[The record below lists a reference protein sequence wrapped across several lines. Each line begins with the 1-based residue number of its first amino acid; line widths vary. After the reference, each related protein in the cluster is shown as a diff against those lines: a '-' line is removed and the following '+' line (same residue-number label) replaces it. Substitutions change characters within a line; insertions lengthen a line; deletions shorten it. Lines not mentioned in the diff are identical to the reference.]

1 MLVPAP
7 PGDCACGTKLHAPL
21 LATCPGTSARKRNP
35 TRHLL
40 GVVPW
45 RSAGAARDTEN
56 DASAV
61 LSFVLCACN
70 AQRKCGGDMLTTS
83 LQSGDKAM
91 PPEHMQNS
99 LGRLCLFVHNGI
111 PSRPERKKRPLC
123 NLPTH
128 PLAVASRPLPCNVGG
143 FGIPR
148 SNKKGTIFRT
158 GKPVPISVL
167 LAANIASTGG
177 AGVRH
182 GEDGGDVF
190 FARDGPGDDGVAL
203 LCVWV
208 RARVC
213 VCAWDCCV
221 GH

>member
-111 PSRPERKKRPLC
+111 PSRPERKNVPS
-123 NLPTH
+123 
-128 PLAVASRPLPCNVGG
+128 AISRP
-143 FGIPR
+143 IPWLWPAGPSLAMLAASEYR
-148 SNKKGTIFRT
+148 AQTKRERFFRT

>member
-1 MLVPAP
+1 M
-7 PGDCACGTKLHAPL
+7 GKG
-21 LATCPGTSARKRNP
+21 GR
-35 TRHLL
+35 
-40 GVVPW
+40 G
-45 RSAGAARDTEN
+45 
-56 DASAV
+56 AV

-99 LGRLCLFVHNGI
+99 LGRLCLFVNNGI

-148 SNKKGTIFRT
+148 SNKKGTIFAPGNLSPFRYCLQPT
-158 GKPVPISVL
+158 L
-167 LAANIASTGG
+167 HRL
-177 AGVRH
+177 GVR
-182 GEDGGDVF
+182 GCGTARMEGTF
-190 FARDGPGDDGVAL
+190 FSLGTDPATMVLHCYVCG
-203 LCVWV
+203 CV
-208 RARVC
+208 RVC
-213 VCAWDCCV
+213 ACV
-221 GH
+221 RGIVVWGIDV

>member
-1 MLVPAP
+1 MESLPVPSEKNVP
-7 PGDCACGTKLHAPL
+7 
-21 LATCPGTSARKRNP
+21 SA
-35 TRHLL
+35 
-40 GVVPW
+40 
-45 RSAGAARDTEN
+45 
-56 DASAV
+56 
-61 LSFVLCACN
+61 
-70 AQRKCGGDMLTTS
+70 
-83 LQSGDKAM
+83 
-91 PPEHMQNS
+91 
-99 LGRLCLFVHNGI
+99 I
-111 PSRPERKKRPLC
+111 SRPIPWLWPAGPSLAMLAASEYRAQTKRER
-123 NLPTH
+123 
-128 PLAVASRPLPCNVGG
+128 
-143 FGIPR
+143 F
-148 SNKKGTIFRT
+148 FRT

-190 FARDGPGDDGVAL
+190 FARDGTGDDGVAL

>member
-1 MLVPAP
+1 MVPAP

-21 LATCPGTSARKRNP
+21 LAICPGTSARKRNP

-99 LGRLCLFVHNGI
+99 LGRLCLFVHTGI
-111 PSRPERKKRPLC
+111 PSRPERKTSPLQSPDPSLGC
-123 NLPTH
+123 GQPAPPLQCWLPAEPNWGPVSRCEKNAPSFFENGVPKPPTLQGRGR
-128 PLAVASRPLPCNVGG
+128 LATAKGWVGR
-143 FGIPR
+143 I
-148 SNKKGTIFRT
+148 
-158 GKPVPISVL
+158 
-167 LAANIASTGG
+167 
-177 AGVRH
+177 
-182 GEDGGDVF
+182 
-190 FARDGPGDDGVAL
+190 
-203 LCVWV
+203 
-208 RARVC
+208 
-213 VCAWDCCV
+213 
-221 GH
+221 